1 MKDFNLTEILEKI
14 NLETEAS
21 IIQEAKEKQTAFLN
35 AEFGKKRELTI
46 SEFASV
52 LNQHENNEFDVV
64 FGFCGGF
71 LTIGF
76 EGEGCFDDIAL
87 TGLTRDELVNW
98 IDCHFLELKA
108 DEEASRSHI
117 SNLKNKNLYI

>member
-1 MKDFNLTEILEKI
+1 MKDFNLTEILKKI

-21 IIQEAKEKQTAFLN
+21 IIQEAKEKQTALLN
-35 AEFGKKRELTI
+35 AEFGRKKEMSLT
-46 SEFASV
+46 EFASI
-52 LNQHENNEFDVV
+52 LGRYKNNEFDVV

-98 IDCHFLELKA
+98 IDSHLLELDTEEKA
-108 DEEASRSHI
+108 SQRHI
-117 SNLKNKNLYI
+117 SNLKNKNLYT

>member
-21 IIQEAKEKQTAFLN
+21 IIKEAKEKQTALLN
-35 AEFGKKRELTI
+35 AEFGRKKEMSLT
-46 SEFASV
+46 EFASV
-52 LNQHENNEFDVV
+52 LNQHKNNEFDVV
-64 FGFCGGF
+64 FGLCGGF

-98 IDCHFLELKA
+98 IDSHFLELDTEEKA
-108 DEEASRSHI
+108 SQKHI
-117 SNLKNKNLYI
+117 SNLKNKNLYT

>member
-1 MKDFNLTEILEKI
+1 MKDFNLTEILKKI

-21 IIQEAKEKQTAFLN
+21 IIQEAKEKQTALLN
-35 AEFGKKRELTI
+35 AEFGRKKEMSLT
-46 SEFASV
+46 EFASI
-52 LNQHENNEFDVV
+52 LGRYKNNEFDVV

-87 TGLTRDELVNW
+87 TGLTCDELENW
-98 IDCHFLELKA
+98 IDCHFLELEA
-108 DEEASRSHI
+108 DEEASQSHI